1 MNIILYKTTS
11 ANNVINKRLT
21 EATPYGIKLKDTTN
35 LTHPVIV
42 LHDYSNLFF
51 SHNFNYAY
59 IEEFGRYYF
68 IDDIKVGP
76 NRIYTITLSCDVLES
91 FKTDILASNAT
102 IISSKSGNNYI
113 NERYTKEVRKDVK
126 YIEFE
131 KRPFRDFYSPNYVL
145 ITSKGRYSR

>member
-51 SHNFNYAY
+51 SHNFNYA
-59 IEEFGRYYF
+59 
-68 IDDIKVGP
+68 DIQ
-76 NRIYTITLSCDVLES
+76 E
-91 FKTDILASNAT
+91 
-102 IISSKSGNNYI
+102 
-113 NERYTKEVRKDVK
+113 
-126 YIEFE
+126 
-131 KRPFRDFYSPNYVL
+131 
-145 ITSKGRYSR
+145 